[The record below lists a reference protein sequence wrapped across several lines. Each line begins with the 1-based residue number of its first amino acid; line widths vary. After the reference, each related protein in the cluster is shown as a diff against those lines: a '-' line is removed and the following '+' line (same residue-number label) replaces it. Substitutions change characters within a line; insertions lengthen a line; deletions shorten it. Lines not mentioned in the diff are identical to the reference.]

1 MRSVKMQPSSLK
13 ASFAL
18 GIYLVAVINA
28 TAADDSV
35 AAFYRGRTVQA
46 IVGYTPGSTFEF
58 YLRAFVPH
66 FSRHVPGNPTIIIQ
80 HMPGAGSLKAT
91 LPGERGSQGWIGLR
105 YNQSGQHHR
114 AAA

>member
-1 MRSVKMQPSSLK
+1 MQPSSLK

-46 IVGYTPGSTFEF
+46 IVGYTPGSTF
-58 YLRAFVPH
+58 
-66 FSRHVPGNPTIIIQ
+66 
-80 HMPGAGSLKAT
+80 
-91 LPGERGSQGWIGLR
+91 
-105 YNQSGQHHR
+105 
-114 AAA
+114 